1 MEDEAAWK
9 IREVEMQTT
18 AFLEEQR
25 LNILKEAAYEL
36 GMKENKAA
44 NAAQNLEQQLHEQY
58 VELSS
63 RSFDFENS
71 QGSQPR
77 PFAEL
82 LGREEVLQAALPSTK
97 QEVQNFRSA
106 GWSAADLREEIN
118 ADAITR
124 KENRDDLEEKLCISQ
139 SCKDYFVQ
147 GKTVPRQTTDVTRR
161 TLCSFWAMWN

>member
-9 IREVEMQTT
+9 IREVEKQTT
-18 AFLEEQR
+18 AKLEEQR

-36 GMKENKAA
+36 GMQENKAA
-44 NAAQNLEQQLHEQY
+44 SAVQILEQQRHQQY
-58 VELSS
+58 MEFSS

-71 QGSQPR
+71 QGSQLC

-82 LGREEVLQAALPSTK
+82 LGREEVLEAALNYTK
-97 QEVQNFRSA
+97 QEVQNLRSA
-106 GWSAADLREEIN
+106 GWSAADLREEID

-124 KENRDDLEEKLCISQ
+124 KENRDDLEEKLRISQ

-147 GKTVPRQTTDVTRR
+147 GKTVPDRQR
-161 TLCSFWAMWN
+161 T

>member
-18 AFLEEQR
+18 AILEEQR

-36 GMKENKAA
+36 GVQENKAA
-44 NAAQNLEQQLHEQY
+44 NAVQILEQQRQQQY

-71 QGSQPR
+71 QGSQPC

-82 LGREEVLQAALPSTK
+82 LGREEVLQAALFF
-97 QEVQNFRSA
+97 EARS
-106 GWSAADLREEIN
+106 SKFKKCR
-118 ADAITR
+118 
-124 KENRDDLEEKLCISQ
+124 
-139 SCKDYFVQ
+139 V
-147 GKTVPRQTTDVTRR
+147 V
-161 TLCSFWAMWN
+161 CSRFT